1 MDEFDIKE
9 VLDILKESEKT
20 QDWDLVNEAISFM
33 EEYLDNGDV
42 SDYDWFMLTLI
53 IILTVVLTVSI
64 CANIYFFIKMN
75 DLLDVIETMQQWNVQ
90 YKNLVENTYRKLK
103 EIDDKQIFEKD
114 DDVGFVFSEI
124 VKLIELVKEKSKW
137 KNPRKKW
144 KF

>member
-64 CANIYFFIKMN
+64 CANFYFFVKIN
-75 DLLDVIETMQQWNVQ
+75 DLLDVIETMQNWSIQ
-90 YKNLVENTYRKLK
+90 YKTLVENTYRRLK

-124 VKLIELVKEKSKW
+124 VRLIENIKEKSKW
-137 KNPRKKW
+137 KNPRKK
-144 KF
+144 

>member
-64 CANIYFFIKMN
+64 CANFYFFVKIN
-75 DLLDVIETMQQWNVQ
+75 DLLDVIETMQNWSIQ
-90 YKNLVENTYRKLK
+90 YKTLVENTYRRLK

-124 VKLIELVKEKSKW
+124 VRLIENIKEKSKW
-137 KNPRKKW
+137 KNPQKK
-144 KF
+144 